1 MEITIEIPNRTYNDI
16 ESYCSINQIDIQE
29 YIIGIIEE
37 KHSINKYGDLND
49 MMPKAIEEKTVE
61 VKRRGRPK
69 KQPIEETPRPKEGAF
84 NETKVFKNI
93 EQEENIEQQK
103 EIKEEPIIKLTVKR
117 KRTLKTI

>member
-1 MEITIEIPNRTYNDI
+1 MKFDINDRLYNDI
-16 ESYCSINQIDIQE
+16 ESYCSVNCIDIQD
-29 YIIGIIEE
+29 YINRIIEE

-49 MMPKAIEEKTVE
+49 MMPKVIEEKTVE

-69 KQPIEETPRPKEGAF
+69 KQPIEEKPKQEEETF

-103 EIKEEPIIKLTVKR
+103 EIKEEPIIKPTVKR